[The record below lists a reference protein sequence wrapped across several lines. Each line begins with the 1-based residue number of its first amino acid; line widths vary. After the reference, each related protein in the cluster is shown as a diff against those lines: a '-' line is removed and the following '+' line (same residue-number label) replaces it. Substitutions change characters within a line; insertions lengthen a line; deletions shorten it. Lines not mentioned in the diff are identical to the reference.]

1 MNTKTKNNV
10 IVRVELFGHARTVA
24 GVRDLKLA
32 LPRESGVSDMAAA
45 LAAALPSLLSV
56 VLDPDGSRLLPATPP
71 TSTAS
76 LSWRTLPIPIS
87 RAIPYTS
94 FPVRPEA
101 KY

>member
-32 LPRESGVSDMAAA
+32 LPRQSGVSDMAAA

-56 VLDPDGSRLLPATPP
+56 VLDSDGSRLLP
-71 TSTAS
+71 SYTANLNG
-76 LSWRTLPIPIS
+76 LSFMEDTPIPIS
-87 RAIPYTS
+87 PGDTIYLFSSQAGG
-94 FPVRPEA
+94 
-101 KY
+101 